1 MLYAGQSGCCIS
13 GRNGSRSMLSFRQ
26 VAREGTKKTVFTN
39 FPELCRAMNRSQE
52 HCMAF
57 LLAVRDNRIQF
68 CRHSQWHFCNG
79 W

>member
-1 MLYAGQSGCCIS
+1 MMSC
-13 GRNGSRSMLSFRQ
+13 RQ

-57 LLAVRDNRIQF
+57 LLAVRAEMSSSLLDSLMLCTRLSHDI
-68 CRHSQWHFCNG
+68 
-79 W
+79 

>member
-1 MLYAGQSGCCIS
+1 
-13 GRNGSRSMLSFRQ
+13 

-57 LLAVRDNRIQF
+57 LLAVCISPAPF
-68 CRHSQWHFCNG
+68 SPLL
-79 W
+79 